1 MPSGRES
8 QHIVANSE
16 LLGRAHEQADLDGAL
31 DAMRAGAGG
40 IILLAGEAGVG
51 KTRLLQTC
59 LAHSGLLILNGDATE
74 PTTPPYGPIIAA
86 LRAALRAMPD
96 ALAACGPLAPHLALL
111 LPELGDSPPNT
122 DYATLVEAIRCLM
135 LAIAR
140 TTPAVIV
147 LDDLQWADN
156 ATLELL
162 PALATACAHE
172 RLLILGAYR
181 NDEIPRGHPL
191 RRLRND
197 LRRARMLREI
207 VLEPLDDETAVALA
221 TRVLGYTLSP
231 ALASALA
238 QQAEGVPLFVEEL
251 CGALA
256 VRDRSQGR
264 HPSQSGVEL
273 TSEARLPIPDTL
285 RDALVLR
292 LDGLP
297 EEAARLLELA
307 AMTGREFD
315 LLVVEELVGTLNGL
329 DALFERGVLIEV
341 PPGRA
346 AFRHALTR
354 EAIYLDIPWTRR
366 RALHRQ
372 VATYLERQGAP
383 PQIIAEHWLQ
393 AKEPAL
399 ARFAWLNAAQQASAI
414 HAYRDA
420 VVAAQRAL
428 ELWPDGDMEG
438 ERRLELLDLLG
449 HCAQLCGMLPEA
461 ARAWREAAAGWRQAG
476 DLRASAEAERQ
487 LASVC
492 ELQGHWER
500 ALAARVTA
508 AEAFAVSDLP
518 AEAAIER
525 LAVAAHLRS
534 AARFRSALDLLA
546 TAADEAASAERG
558 DLQARIMG
566 LEGNVRARMGQTDEG
581 LALVRRALALAL
593 EQNQAG
599 AAAEVY
605 QRLADSL
612 EHAGDYAGAED
623 TYLTAFSFCQAN
635 AIQATGQLCI
645 ACLTVVLRQTGD
657 MERAMTLCREVLASE
672 HSSAHARAVASGIL
686 GSVHVLRGRPRLA
699 QPLLVES
706 AALARRIELAAMEL
720 LAEWGLAQVAQLR
733 GSYGAAMEHCR
744 VILSRWEQI
753 EECHYVVPPLR
764 WAATFFALTQSA
776 DGVRA
781 CANALARVASLSGQA
796 EALSALAH
804 ALGECALLDGDARQ
818 AVQQFDRSLEL
829 LRDLTVPFCH
839 GLTQWRAGVACIAAG
854 QSDAGALHLS
864 SAYRMARKLGA
875 RPLAQYVAQTLHGLG
890 ETGSG
895 RLGRRD
901 NARFRPGNLTRRQR
915 EILQLVAQGQ
925 TNAEIAR
932 QLVLSPRTVEM
943 HVGNILAAL
952 DSRTRAEAVRRAAE
966 LGLLENYST
975 SLAKIP

>member
-1 MPSGRES
+1 MA
-8 QHIVANSE
+8 VNDD
-16 LLGRAHEQADLDGAL
+16 LLGRAREQAELDQAL
-31 DAMRAGAGG
+31 TAVRTGSGG
-40 IILLAGEAGVG
+40 IVLLAGEAGVG
-51 KTRLLQTC
+51 KTRLLETC
-59 LAHSGLLILNGDATE
+59 VARSGLLALKGEAIE

-86 LRAALRAMPD
+86 LRSALRATPD
-96 ALAACGPLAPHLALL
+96 IVTQSGPLVSHLALL
-111 LPELGDSPPNT
+111 LPELGAPPPST
-122 DYATLVEAIRCLM
+122 AYATLVEAMRCLF

-140 TTPAVIV
+140 MAPAVIV

-162 PALATACAHE
+162 PALASACAHE

-181 NDEIPRGHPL
+181 SDEMPRGHPL

-197 LRRARMLREI
+197 LRRARLLREI
-207 VLEPLDDETAVALA
+207 VLEPLDDESAIALA
-221 TRVLGYTLSP
+221 TRILGYPLSP
-231 ALASALA
+231 PLATALAER
-238 QQAEGVPLFVEEL
+238 AEGVPLFVEEL

-256 VRDRSQGR
+256 APDRSR
-264 HPSQSGVEL
+264 ARLAAVARAEL
-273 TSEARLPIPDTL
+273 ASEARLPIPDTL
-285 RDALVLR
+285 RDALLLR

-297 EEAARLLELA
+297 VGATRLLDLA
-307 AMTGREFD
+307 AVTGREFD
-315 LLVVEELVGTLNGL
+315 LLVVEELAGTLNSL
-329 DALFERGVLIEV
+329 EALFERGVLIELA
-341 PPGRA
+341 PGRA

-372 VATYLERQGAP
+372 VATHLERQGAP
-383 PQIIAEHWLQ
+383 PQTVAEHWLQ

-399 ARFAWLNAAQQASAI
+399 ARVAWLNAAQEASAI

-428 ELWPDGDMEG
+428 ELWADGEV
-438 ERRLELLDLLG
+438 ESARRLDLLDHLG

-461 ARAWREAAAGWRQAG
+461 ARAWREAATGWRQIGAR
-476 DLRASAEAERQ
+476 RASAEAERK
-487 LASVC
+487 LANVY
-492 ELQGHWER
+492 ELQGHWEG
-500 ALAARVTA
+500 ALAARMTA
-508 AEAFAVSDLP
+508 AEAFAESGLP

-546 TAADEAASAERG
+546 IAAEEATSAERG
-558 DLQARIMG
+558 DLQARVMG
-566 LEGNVRARMGQTDEG
+566 LDGNVRARMGQTDEG
-581 LALVRRALALAL
+581 LTLVRRALALAL

-599 AAAEVY
+599 AAAEIY

-623 TYLTAFSFCQAN
+623 TYLTAFSYCQAN
-635 AIQATGQLCI
+635 AIPAAGQLCI
-645 ACLTVVLRQTGD
+645 ACLTVVLRQAGE

-672 HSSAHARAVASGIL
+672 HSSAHARAVSGGVL
-686 GSVHVLRGRPRLA
+686 GLIHVLRGRPRLA
-699 QPLLVES
+699 QPLLMES

-720 LAEWGLAQVAQLR
+720 LAEWGLALVAQLR
-733 GSYGAAMEHCR
+733 GAYSAAAEHCHTM
-744 VILSRWEQI
+744 LSRWERI
-753 EECHYVVPPLR
+753 GECHYVVPALR
-764 WAATFFALTQSA
+764 WAATFFALTRTD

-781 CANALARVASLSGQA
+781 CANALARIASMSGQS

-804 ALGECALLDGDARQ
+804 ALGECALLDGDASQ
-818 AVQQFDRSLEL
+818 AVQQFDRSLAL
-829 LRDLTVPFCH
+829 LRDMTVPFCH
-839 GLTQWRAGVACIAAG
+839 GLTQWRAGVACLAAG
-854 QSDAGALHLS
+854 QRDTGALQLT
-864 SAYRMARKLGA
+864 SAYRTARKLGA
-875 RPLAQYVAQTLHGLG
+875 RPLAQYIAQTLQGLG
-890 ETGSG
+890 AMDIGQRRRRGDARYHSG
-895 RLGRRD
+895 D
-901 NARFRPGNLTRRQR
+901 LTRRQR

-925 TNAEIAR
+925 TTAEIAR

-952 DSRTRAEAVRRAAE
+952 DSRSRAEAVRRAAE

>member
-1 MPSGRES
+1 MA
-8 QHIVANSE
+8 VNDD
-16 LLGRAHEQADLDGAL
+16 LLGREREQAELDRAL
-31 DAMRAGAGG
+31 AAECAGTGG

-51 KTRLLQTC
+51 KTRLLETC
-59 LAHSGLLILNGDATE
+59 VARSGLLALNGEASE
-74 PTTPPYGPIIAA
+74 PTTPPYGPIVAALRSA
-86 LRAALRAMPD
+86 LRAAPD
-96 ALAACGPLAPHLALL
+96 IVTQSGPLAPHLALL
-111 LPELGDSPPNT
+111 LPELGAPPPNT
-122 DYATLVEAIRCLM
+122 DYATLVEALRCLY

-140 TTPAVIV
+140 TSPAVIV

-162 PALATACAHE
+162 PALASACAHE

-181 NDEIPRGHPL
+181 SDEMPRGHPL

-197 LRRARMLREI
+197 LRRARLLREI
-207 VLEPLDDETAVALA
+207 VIEPLDDETAIALA
-221 TRVLGYTLSP
+221 ARILGYPLSP
-231 ALASALA
+231 ALSTALA
-238 QQAEGVPLFVEEL
+238 ERAEGVPLFVEEL
-251 CGALA
+251 CGALVA
-256 VRDRSQGR
+256 PDRSRAR
-264 HPSQSGVEL
+264 HVSQTGAEL
-273 TSEARLPIPDTL
+273 VAEAQLTIPDTL
-285 RDALVLR
+285 RDALLLR

-297 EEAARLLELA
+297 DGAARLLELA
-307 AMTGREFD
+307 AVTGREFD
-315 LLVVEELVGTLNGL
+315 LLVVEELAGTLNGL

-372 VATYLERQGAP
+372 VAAHLERQGAP
-383 PQIIAEHWLQ
+383 PQTIAEHWLQ

-399 ARFAWLNAAQQASAI
+399 ARIAWLNAAQEASAI

-428 ELWPDGDMEG
+428 ELWPDGDPESA
-438 ERRLELLDLLG
+438 RRLGLLDQLG

-461 ARAWREAAAGWRQAG
+461 ARAWREAATGWRESG
-476 DLRASAEAERQ
+476 DLRASAETERK

-492 ELQGHWER
+492 ELQGHWEG

-508 AEAFAVSDLP
+508 AEAFAASGLP
-518 AEAAIER
+518 AEAATER

-546 TAADEAASAERG
+546 IAAEEAASAERG
-558 DLQARIMG
+558 DLQARVMG
-566 LEGNVRARMGQTDEG
+566 LDGNVRARMGQTDEG
-581 LALVRRALALAL
+581 LALVRRALSLAL

-599 AAAEVY
+599 AAAEIY

-635 AIQATGQLCI
+635 AIPATGQLCI
-645 ACLTVVLRQTGD
+645 ACLTVVLRQAGEV
-657 MERAMTLCREVLASE
+657 ERAMTLCREVLASE
-672 HSSAHARAVASGIL
+672 HSSVHARAVAGGIL
-686 GSVHVLRGRPRLA
+686 GSVYVLRGRPRLA

-720 LAEWGLAQVAQLR
+720 LAEWGLAQVAQLK
-733 GSYGAAMEHCR
+733 GSYGAAMEHCHN
-744 VILSRWEQI
+744 ILSRWERL

-764 WAATFFALTQSA
+764 WAATFFALTRTA

-781 CANALARVASLSGQA
+781 CANALARIASLSGQS

-804 ALGECALLDGDARQ
+804 ALGECALLDGDMRQ
-818 AVQQFDRSLEL
+818 AVQQFDRALDL
-829 LRDLTVPFCH
+829 LRDMSVPFCH

-854 QSDAGALHLS
+854 QNDAGVLHLT
-864 SAYRMARKLGA
+864 SAYRTARKVGA
-875 RPLAQYVAQTLHGLG
+875 RPLAQYVAQTLQALG
-890 ETGSG
+890 AMDSG
-895 RLGRRD
+895 QRRRRGD
-901 NARFRPGNLTRRQR
+901 ARFRSGDLTRRQR

-925 TNAEIAR
+925 TTAEIAR

-952 DSRTRAEAVRRAAE
+952 DSRSRAEAVRRAAE
-966 LGLLENYST
+966 LGLLDNYST

>member
-1 MPSGRES
+1 MA
-8 QHIVANSE
+8 VNDD
-16 LLGRAHEQADLDGAL
+16 LLGREREQAELDQAL
-31 DAMRAGAGG
+31 AAVCAGTGG

-51 KTRLLQTC
+51 KTRLLETC
-59 LAHSGLLILNGDATE
+59 VARSGLLALNGEASE
-74 PTTPPYGPIIAA
+74 PATPPYGPVVAA
-86 LRAALRAMPD
+86 LRSALRATPD
-96 ALAACGPLAPHLALL
+96 IVTQSGPLASHLALL
-111 LPELGDSPPNT
+111 LPELGAPPPNT
-122 DYATLVEAIRCLM
+122 DYATLVEALRCLF
-135 LAIAR
+135 LAVAR
-140 TTPAVIV
+140 TSPAVIV

-162 PALATACAHE
+162 PALASACAHE

-181 NDEIPRGHPL
+181 SDEMPRGHPL

-197 LRRARMLREI
+197 LRRVRLLREI
-207 VLEPLDDETAVALA
+207 VIDPLDDENAVALA
-221 TRVLGYTLSP
+221 ARILGYALSP
-231 ALASALA
+231 ALATALA
-238 QQAEGVPLFVEEL
+238 ERAEGVPLFVEEL

-256 VRDRSQGR
+256 APDRSRAR
-264 HPSQSGVEL
+264 HVSQTGAEL
-273 TSEARLPIPDTL
+273 VAEAQLAIPDTL
-285 RDALVLR
+285 RDALLLR

-297 EEAARLLELA
+297 DGAARLLELA
-307 AMTGREFD
+307 AVTGREFD
-315 LLVVEELVGTLNGL
+315 LLVVEELAGTLNGL

-354 EAIYLDIPWTRR
+354 EALYLDIPWTRR

-372 VATYLERQGAP
+372 AATHLERKGAP
-383 PQIIAEHWLQ
+383 PQAIAEHWLQ

-399 ARFAWLNAAQQASAI
+399 ARVAWLNAAQEASAI

-428 ELWPDGDMEG
+428 DLWSDGLENT
-438 ERRLELLDLLG
+438 RRLGLLDQLG
-449 HCAQLCGMLPEA
+449 RCAQLCGMFPEA
-461 ARAWREAAAGWRQAG
+461 ARAWREAATGWRDEG
-476 DLRASAEAERQ
+476 DLRAGAEAERN
-487 LASVC
+487 LANVC
-492 ELQGHWER
+492 ELQGHWEG
-500 ALAARVTA
+500 AIAARVTA
-508 AEAFAVSDLP
+508 AEAFATSGLP
-518 AEAAIER
+518 AEAATER

-534 AARFRSALDLLA
+534 AARFRSALDLLV
-546 TAADEAASAERG
+546 TAAEEAAEAGRG

-566 LEGNVRARMGQTDEG
+566 LDGNVRARMGQTDEG

-599 AAAEVY
+599 AAAEIY

-635 AIQATGQLCI
+635 AIPATGQLCI
-645 ACLTVVLRQTGD
+645 ACLTVVLRQAGE

-672 HSSAHARAVASGIL
+672 QSSSHARAVAGGIL

-720 LAEWGLAQVAQLR
+720 LAEWGLAQVAQLK
-733 GSYGAAMEHCR
+733 GSYSAAVEHCHN
-744 VILSRWEQI
+744 ILSRWERI

-764 WAATFFALTQSA
+764 WAATFFALIQSP

-781 CANALARVASLSGQA
+781 CANALARIASVSGQS

-818 AVQQFDRSLEL
+818 AVQQFERSLDL

-854 QSDAGALHLS
+854 QSDAGALHLT
-864 SAYRMARKLGA
+864 SAYRTARKLGA
-875 RPLAQYVAQTLHGLG
+875 RPLAHYVAQTLERLG

-895 RLGRRD
+895 RLGRRGE
-901 NARFRPGNLTRRQR
+901 ARFRSGDLTRRQR
-915 EILQLVAQGQ
+915 EILQFVAQGQ
-925 TNAEIAR
+925 TTAEIAR

-952 DSRTRAEAVRRAAE
+952 DSRSRAEAVRRAAE

-975 SLAKIP
+975 LLAKIP